1 MNTTHQTTKKPY
13 FYGWTVVIMLF
24 ISYSATTVS
33 TNTLPFFFPELMKE
47 FGWKHAEVVRPAS
60 FYFLYI
66 ALFAPIVGYLL
77 TKINPKTAILIGT
90 SLSLCCTLGFS
101 AMQSYAHLHIVYFVF
116 SMAIT
121 LCGLLPSMV
130 LISNWFQKKRGLA
143 TGIFLVGSSVGNIIF
158 PQLASRLVVMY
169 DWRIAAVGVAIV
181 AALLSF
187 IPLIFIKNTP
197 EEMGQ
202 SVDGKVLITDNS
214 ILKNTSKTN
223 DAVLTISQLLKSPVF
238 YLLLFVTAAFWFC
251 GFGVLQNLRLYLTD
265 CGFDIRQAAN
275 ISSLFSICSIVGKLS
290 FGYMSDKFNKIN
302 TLILATI
309 GLILGVVCLKMV
321 ITNHNFAYLY
331 AVFYGLGYSGAFA
344 MIQLTVADIYKGAS
358 FKKVLGL
365 VSSFD
370 SIGGFAG
377 VALLGY
383 LRTQDG
389 NYNSAMNLL
398 LAVCGGALLLSLLLK
413 RAAAHSTTTV

>member
-1 MNTTHQTTKKPY
+1 MTTSNNAMRQFDFNLNGSLNESKSLR
-13 FYGWTVVIMLF
+13 F
-24 ISYSATTVS
+24 
-33 TNTLPFFFPELMKE
+33 N
-47 FGWKHAEVVRPAS
+47 FGGFLLRDLGLRNNLYPDEGGQIRGNID
-60 FYFLYI
+60 YFLPDNQGKVRIYGGVI
-66 ALFAPIVGYLL
+66 DLNIQNQIDIPYLSNDFSKPAPGWSPRDMFVPRSVFVGKPATLV
-77 TKINPKTAILIGT
+77 NPDGSRYTFDQGE
-90 SLSLCCTLGFS
+90 S
-101 AMQSYAHLHIVYFVF
+101 
-116 SMAIT
+116 
-121 LCGLLPSMV
+121 
-130 LISNWFQKKRGLA
+130 QKKRGLA

-169 DWRIAAVGVAIV
+169 DWRTAAVGVAIV
-181 AALLSF
+181 AAILSF
-187 IPLIFIKNTP
+187 VPLIFIKNTP
-197 EEMGQ
+197 QEVGQ
-202 SVDGKVLITDNS
+202 NIDGEATLVSGHFSLENQPKVHVES
-214 ILKNTSKTN
+214 S
-223 DAVLTISQLLKSPVF
+223 VLTIAELIKSPVF

-275 ISSLFSICSIVGKLS
+275 ISSLFSVCSIIGKLS
-290 FGYMSDKFNKIN
+290 FGYLSDKFNKIN
-302 TLILATI
+302 TLIMATV

-321 ITNHNFAYLY
+321 ITNHSFAYLY

-344 MIQLTVADIYKGAS
+344 MIQLTVADLYKGAS

-398 LAVCGGALLLSLLLK
+398 LAVCGGALVLSLVLK
-413 RAAAHSTTTV
+413 RATVSG